1 MSKDKLVDADLI
13 AQLQGNIPLEARP
26 FARIADAIGWS
37 EGEVLSRLRRW
48 QAEGRLRR
56 VGAVLA
62 HRRAGVAANA
72 LVLWQVPS
80 GRLEEVGE
88 ALARDRRVTHCYQR
102 KPAPGWPY
110 NLFFMVHGQ
119 RRSQVEA
126 VVKELADELKVR
138 DYRILFSTVEIKKTS
153 MTYA

>member
-1 MSKDKLVDADLI
+1 MSENKLVDADLI
-13 AQLQGNIPLEARP
+13 AQLQSNIPLEARP
-26 FARIADAIGWS
+26 FARIASAIGWS
-37 EGEVLSRLRRW
+37 EEEVLSRVRQW
-48 QAEGRLRR
+48 QAEGKLRR

-72 LVLWQVPS
+72 LVLWQVPAA
-80 GRLEEVGE
+80 RLEQVGK
-88 ALARDRRVTHCYQR
+88 AVGRDARVTHCYQR

-126 VVKELADELKVR
+126 VVKELAERLDITNYK
-138 DYRILFSTVEIKKTS
+138 ILFSTAEIKKTS